1 MSFLDGDSTEA
12 VEMHYFTVYRIAMEC
27 VNFAADFLRGKSRKM
42 HFQAVE
48 FNKKRPRKTE
58 VLM

>member
-27 VNFAADFLRGKSRKM
+27 VNFAADFTWKI
-42 HFQAVE
+42 
-48 FNKKRPRKTE
+48 TE
-58 VLM
+58 NAFSNGGI